1 MSTEVI
7 TLNVFTLHTVNN
19 PSWKYLTVANSCHVS
34 KMNKMYQQI
43 SVHIGWACMKII
55 PILYGK
61 CTIICPAWY
70 IWHTLYGIS
79 LKRCIYFVFF
89 MGTKINKLVRYNINK
104 NQMHTWS
111 IALKL
116 SYAYGRFIWGI
127 SKYESNTAERND
139 LFLMDL

>member
-19 PSWKYLTVANSCHVS
+19 PSWKNLTLANSCHVT

-43 SVHIGWACMKII
+43 SVHIERA
-55 PILYGK
+55 
-61 CTIICPAWY
+61 PAWY
-70 IWHTLYGIS
+70 IWHTLYEIS

-89 MGTKINKLVRYNINK
+89 MGTKTNKHVRYNINK

-127 SKYESNTAERND
+127 SKYESNTAERKD
-139 LFLMDL
+139 LFLMDP

>member
-1 MSTEVI
+1 M
-7 TLNVFTLHTVNN
+7 FTLHTVNN
-19 PSWKYLTVANSCHVS
+19 PSWKYLTLANSCHVT

-43 SVHIGWACMKII
+43 SVHIGWAYRKIS

-61 CTIICPAWY
+61 HSGKLTIICSAWY
-70 IWHTLYGIS
+70 IRHTLYGIT
-79 LKRCIYFVFF
+79 LKSCIYFVFF
-89 MGTKINKLVRYNINK
+89 MGTKISKLVRYNINK